1 MTSLTDSSL
10 QSTILHT
17 LSRLNTSSPTHTP
30 DQIKYEFIDASL
42 RQRCHIPIITSQRKT
57 TETSSPFVI
66 DQSWESE
73 AVDLGFARA
82 DVRDKNRARGSSP
95 ERSVFSAEQQ
105 KLAHHYV
112 KALTDATGTTLS
124 AIAKD
129 PSVTRAVPES
139 AAVQGFAKV
148 LSTLSLSS
156 QPALLGTHL
165 QSHVDS
171 LKKLRMA
178 LGVRR
183 DINVNEGL
191 LQAQAQSLTA
201 VTSSASS
208 NVNTKKRPRSD
219 DTDVK
224 VSDVIGDDPDSS
236 AIGSGVSRQG
246 LFDAIERG
254 NRRSMGVS
262 SLHSST
268 AVNRD
273 IVSLS
278 NSSSSSSSSSFS
290 HINSSPPH
298 ELRFLC
304 AIDSLSRSSNA
315 LLKSLDFW
323 GQTLDRVSDV
333 CGKFNQFEDTF
344 AAQADALTARIS
356 SLHVDVV
363 ANENKFQM
371 QNTVL
376 MNLLANNSAQTLVT
390 QATEERGSIAA
401 TLKLSKDLEAEAIA
415 SRVRHKELAEL
426 CNAGRNFALISSMR
440 AQTSLQRHTAHA
452 LFTVD
457 SSMVEFFAALCEWSA
472 AEALR
477 YGDGSDALTEGH
489 GRVEFSRDALSLRTH
504 LNLIKNLSS
513 LIRLLPKEV
522 FDAFTKRADFL
533 HECSTPPY
541 PSLKEKILNALD
553 VSITFTVI
561 KDSAKE
567 IAKTSSIHS
576 PIWQVLLPPNS
587 TTALVD
593 AATTS
598 LFNPPAIRHL
608 KLTTKAAQFDLGLVE
623 RVVDQVGVKSALNR
637 AISILTECVSES
649 GTGLSLFQSQ
659 SVMYPGPIPPLLQST
674 KPLQQQASVPSPGLL
689 SHQHAATQSG
699 ATVVPTS
706 VQASVSVVATTAA
719 RRVQEDLTSESD
731 KQASLR
737 VLGSGGS
744 VVIPKEAIQRSKEE
758 EGNVEETSSKKFKK
772 DPEVIDVDVD
782 DEDEDEEEDLTVGSA
797 PVGLKPS
804 SMTENDGEDSESEAA
819 CIVM

>member
-1 MTSLTDSSL
+1 L
-10 QSTILHT
+10 
-17 LSRLNTSSPTHTP
+17 
-30 DQIKYEFIDASL
+30 
-42 RQRCHIPIITSQRKT
+42 
-57 TETSSPFVI
+57 
-66 DQSWESE
+66 
-73 AVDLGFARA
+73 
-82 DVRDKNRARGSSP
+82 
-95 ERSVFSAEQQ
+95 
-105 KLAHHYV
+105 
-112 KALTDATGTTLS
+112 
-124 AIAKD
+124 
-129 PSVTRAVPES
+129 PES

-178 LGVRR
+178 IGVRR

-278 NSSSSSSSSSFS
+278 SSSSSSSSSSFS

-304 AIDSLSRSSNA
+304 AIDSFIRASNA

-323 GQTLDRVSDV
+323 DQTLDRVSNV

-344 AAQADALTARIS
+344 AAQSDSLTDRIS
-356 SLHVDVV
+356 SLHLDVV

-376 MNLLANNSAQTLVT
+376 MNLLANNSDQTLVT

-415 SRVRHKELAEL
+415 ARVWHKELAEL
-426 CNAGRNFALISSMR
+426 CNAGRNFALISSIR

-472 AEALR
+472 AEALL
-477 YGDGSDALTEGH
+477 YGDGSATDGRGGVETSKDA
-489 GRVEFSRDALSLRTH
+489 VSLRTH
-504 LNLIKNLSS
+504 LNVVKNLAS

-522 FDAFTKRADFL
+522 FDAFTKRADLL
-533 HECSTPPY
+533 HECFTPPY
-541 PSLKEKILNALD
+541 PSLKEKILNAVD
-553 VSITFTVI
+553 VSTTFTVI

-608 KLTTKAAQFDLGLVE
+608 KLTTKSAQFDLGLVE
-623 RVVDQVGVKSALNR
+623 RVVNQVGVKSALNR
-637 AISILTECVSES
+637 AILILTECVSES

-674 KPLQQQASVPSPGLL
+674 KPLQQQASVPAPGLL
-689 SHQHAATQSG
+689 SHHHAVTQSG
-699 ATVVPTS
+699 ATTVPTS

-719 RRVQEDLTSESD
+719 RRIQEDVTSQSD

-737 VLGSGGS
+737 VLVSGGS

-758 EGNVEETSSKKFKK
+758 EGNVEETSSKKFKQ
-772 DPEVIDVDVD
+772 DPEVIDVDV
-782 DEDEDEEEDLTVGSA
+782 EDEEEDLTVVPA
-797 PVGLKPS
+797 PSIGLKHS
-804 SMTENDGEDSESEAA
+804 SITENDGEDSESEAA
-819 CIVM
+819 CLVM

>member
-1 MTSLTDSSL
+1 MTSLTDTSL
-10 QSTILHT
+10 QSTILHA

-42 RQRCHIPIITSQRKT
+42 RQRCHIPLITSQRKS

-112 KALTDATGTTLS
+112 KALTDATGNTLS
-124 AIAKD
+124 AISKD
-129 PSVTRAVPES
+129 PSVTRALPES

-178 LGVRR
+178 IGVRR
-183 DINVNEGL
+183 DINISEGV
-191 LQAQAQSLTA
+191 LQLKAQSHTPA
-201 VTSSASS
+201 APSASL

-219 DTDVK
+219 DTDAK
-224 VSDVIGDDPDSS
+224 QSDIIGEDPDSS
-236 AIGSGVSRQG
+236 SGGVGVSRQG

-344 AAQADALTARIS
+344 AAQADSLTARIS
-356 SLHVDVV
+356 HLHLDVV
-363 ANENKFQM
+363 ANENKFLI

-376 MNLLANNSAQTLVT
+376 MNLLANNSDQTLVT

-401 TLKLSKDLEAEAIA
+401 TLKLSKDLEAESIA
-415 SRVRHKELAEL
+415 ARAWYKELAEL
-426 CNAGRNFALISSMR
+426 CNAGRNFTLVSMMR

-477 YGDGSDALTEGH
+477 YGDGSATDVRGGIEL
-489 GRVEFSRDALSLRTH
+489 SKDALSLRTH

-522 FDAFTKRADFL
+522 FDAFTKRSDFL
-533 HECSTPPY
+533 HECSTHHY
-541 PSLKEKILNALD
+541 PSLKEKMLNALD
-553 VSITFTVI
+553 VSTTFNII

-608 KLTTKAAQFDLGLVE
+608 KLSTKAAQFDLGLLE
-623 RVVDQVGVKSALNR
+623 RVVDQVGVKIALGR
-637 AISILTECVSES
+637 AIVILTECVSER
-649 GTGLSLFQSQ
+649 GKGLSLFQSQ

-674 KPLQQQASVPSPGLL
+674 KPLQQQVSVPASGLL
-689 SHQHAATQSG
+689 SHQQAVIQPG
-699 ATVVPTS
+699 VTVVPTIA
-706 VQASVSVVATTAA
+706 QASVSVVATTAS
-719 RRVQEDLTSESD
+719 RRLQEELTSQSD
-731 KQASLR
+731 KQTALR

-758 EGNVEETSSKKFKK
+758 QGKVVETSSKKFKK
-772 DPEVIDVDVD
+772 DPEVIDVDVKDED
-782 DEDEDEEEDLTVGSA
+782 DEKDLTVGSS
-797 PVGLKPS
+797 PSIGLKPS
-804 SMTENDGEDSESEAA
+804 SLNENDGEDSESEAA